1 VTPLTTIE
9 DFLALLPEAAY
20 HGGEPTQLVR
30 KDSVLTVIAD
40 GTASRM
46 RLADGRE
53 LKTLT
58 PLADIIAQ
66 LTPTQAP

>member
-1 VTPLTTIE
+1 VTTIE

-20 HGGEPTQLVR
+20 HGGEPAQLVR
-30 KDSVLTVIAD
+30 KDAVLTAIAD
-40 GTASRM
+40 GTASRV

-66 LTPTQAP
+66 LTPPEGK